1 MPQNLIKLSVGTES
15 PETLRRWQ
23 EYMQQMHGRIFHTTR
38 MTPKRRDE
46 VLDGGSIYWVIK
58 GAIRARQKVIDLEE
72 FVDEEGIKHCRIVLD
87 PELIETATW
96 PHRAFQ
102 GWRYLG
108 EDKTPPD
115 AKSGQNDD
123 DLPDDMAMELRDLGL
138 I

>member
-115 AKSGQNDD
+115 VKSGQNDD